1 MWDYTDKVKEY
12 FFNPK
17 NAGSLEDANAVGEVG
32 AIACG
37 DALKLMLKVD
47 PVTDVITD
55 ARFLTFGCG
64 SAIAS
69 SSALTELVVGKTTS
83 EALQIN
89 NQDIADFLGGLP
101 PEKMHCSVMGYEALQ
116 AAIAN
121 YRGEEWADD
130 HEEGALICKCFGV
143 DEGMLT
149 TAIRVNKLTT
159 LEMVTHFTK
168 AGGSCATC
176 LDGIE
181 AVLAST
187 NAAMVAEGLIAAE
200 TAFVIGK
207 SERPATKG
215 KPKVGIGTAKHKPAP
230 VQSGISIEALA
241 ATPAPQAVAK
251 PAAKPAMT
259 MLQKIRAI
267 ESAIEELRPYLKAD
281 GGDCEL
287 VDVDGDKV
295 LVKLSGAC
303 VGCQQASVTIAGV
316 QERLVQK
323 IGMPL
328 RVVPVSAAMA

>member
-17 NAGSLEDANAVGEVG
+17 NAGNMDDANAVGEVG

-69 SSALTELVVGKTTS
+69 SSALTELVVGKTTD
-83 EALQIN
+83 EALKLT
-89 NQDIADFLGGLP
+89 NQNIADFLGGLP

-121 YRGEEWADD
+121 YRGEDWSDD

-149 TAIRVNKLTT
+149 TAIRVNKLTSV
-159 LEMVTHFTK
+159 EMVTHFTK

-181 AVLAST
+181 GVLASV
-187 NAAMVAEGLIAAE
+187 NAQMVAEGLIAADA
-200 TAFVIGK
+200 AFVIGR
-207 SERPATKG
+207 SERPERKG
-215 KPKVGIGTAKHKPAP
+215 KAKVGIGTAKHKPAP
-230 VQSGISIEALA
+230 VASGISIDALA
-241 ATPAPQAVAK
+241 AAPSPK
-251 PAAKPAMT
+251 PAAMT
-259 MLQKIRAI
+259 TLQKIRAI
-267 ESAIEELRPYLKAD
+267 EAAIEDLRPYLKAD

-316 QERLVQK
+316 QERLIQK
-323 IGMPL
+323 LGLPL